1 MASKKSVAAAKK
13 KTTVS
18 MTKKAAKKSS
28 KKSSKPAPLAAA
40 VLAWE
45 DDPASTSAPAPI
57 QRPVPDLSNARL
69 GIKIDGPQPPPKV
82 YARGTGE
89 FRFWVAAEALR
100 RAADFWAGIVPPSF
114 AWRVGARL
122 PVHLDVGE
130 DLNAFYSRGGR
141 DLPGLSFF
149 HEEVNGVTYFSSES
163 PEVTCHEFGH
173 ALLDGLRPEL
183 FNVAFIEAA
192 AFHESLGDISAILS
206 VLQLPSMRTDVI
218 TATAGK
224 IYRNSRVSRLAEQL
238 GFAIRQNHPD
248 LVDADSLRNAVNSFF
263 YRDPQTLP
271 PRAPSTTLSSEP
283 HSFSRVFTAAFL
295 EMLAGIFLAQ
305 GQPGS
310 EQQLLDAT
318 KIAGQIIVGAIAEAP
333 VVPAYYTQIA
343 AHCLSADAALFNKKY
358 RDVIKGAF
366 VRRGILSLDAA
377 SSGVTDAKI
386 ASMSASFA
394 ASPARPERRER
405 REQHMAVP
413 AQRFGL
419 GTLYVEAPGN
429 TPRFAVAAASFA
441 TSGDLEPPSREVAAQ
456 AFVAD
461 LFSRGRIDMRDHGD
475 ADTRVAQPG
484 LRKTHELVKADDGV
498 KLERVSFDCGF
509 DAGFG
514 RA

>member
-1 MASKKSVAAAKK
+1 MATKKSVAAAKK
-13 KTTVS
+13 KTAVS
-18 MTKKAAKKSS
+18 ATKKATKKSP
-28 KKSSKPAPLAAA
+28 KPPTPAAA

-69 GIKIDGPQPPPKV
+69 GIKIDGLQPPPKV
-82 YARGTGE
+82 YSRGTGE

-100 RAADFWAGIVPPSF
+100 RAANFWAGIVPASF
-114 AWRVGARL
+114 AWQVGARL
-122 PVHLDVGE
+122 PVHLDAGE
-130 DLNAFYSRGGR
+130 DLNAFYSRGGGR
-141 DLPGLSFF
+141 DQPGLSFF

-206 VLQLPSMRTDVI
+206 VLQLPSMRADVI

-248 LVDADSLRNAVNSFF
+248 SVDADSLRNAVNNFF

-271 PRAPSTTLSSEP
+271 PRAPSTSLSSEP

-310 EQQLLDAT
+310 EQQLLAAT
-318 KIAGQIIVGAIAEAP
+318 KIAGQLIVGAIADAP

-343 AHCLSADAALFNKKY
+343 AHCLSADATLFNKKY

-377 SSGVTDAKI
+377 SSGVTDARI
-386 ASMSASFA
+386 ASTSASFA
-394 ASPARPERRER
+394 ASPARAERRV
-405 REQHMAVP
+405 QNMAVP

-419 GTLYVEAPGN
+419 STLYVEAPGN
-429 TPRFAVAAASFA
+429 TPRFAVAAASVV

-461 LFSRGRIDMRDHGD
+461 LFSRGRVDMRDHGD

-498 KLERVSFDCGF
+498 KLQRVSFDCGF